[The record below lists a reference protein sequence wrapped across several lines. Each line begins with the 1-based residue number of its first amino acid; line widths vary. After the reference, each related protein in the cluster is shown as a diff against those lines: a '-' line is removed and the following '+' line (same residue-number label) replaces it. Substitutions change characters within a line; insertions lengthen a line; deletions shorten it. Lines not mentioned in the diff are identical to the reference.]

1 MTEPVQLPA
10 HGKLATTPFSDML
23 LDRRPTAPTFISSR
37 SADVILS
44 DIRPT
49 KLTPDA
55 LNSVNSLLD
64 ELLYTILNAA
74 RAFNPSRLR
83 TAMHKVL
90 PTALGKEA
98 ILEAEMELRAYY
110 QRTGTAAGSGSSGE
124 DGAFNVQWA
133 CEVRVVVNVSH
144 LPDPQLCCMQLLR
157 LKCEAYS
164 TLSDTDENS
173 DSEIRLKERMDADGV
188 PPPKQEVLAPAS
200 LYLTAIIE

>member
-1 MTEPVQLPA
+1 VLIHQR
-10 HGKLATTPFSDML
+10 L
-23 LDRRPTAPTFISSR
+23 LTAPTFISSR

-55 LNSVNSLLD
+55 LNSINSLLD

-90 PTALGKEA
+90 PTTLGKEA

-124 DGAFNVQWA
+124 DGVFNVQWA
-133 CEVRVVVNVSH
+133 CEVRMLQCVTFTQGLNS
-144 LPDPQLCCMQLLR
+144 P
-157 LKCEAYS
+157 YS
-164 TLSDTDENS
+164 SS
-173 DSEIRLKERMDADGV
+173 DSNAKRTRL
-188 PPPKQEVLAPAS
+188 
-200 LYLTAIIE
+200 